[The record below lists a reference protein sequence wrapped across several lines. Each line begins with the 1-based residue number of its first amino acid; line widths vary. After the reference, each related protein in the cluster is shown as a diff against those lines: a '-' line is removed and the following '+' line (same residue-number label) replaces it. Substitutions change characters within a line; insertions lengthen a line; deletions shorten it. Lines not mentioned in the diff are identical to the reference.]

1 MSEYQYYEFRAIDT
15 PLTESQKAEVS
26 KLSSRAYVTSHSAT
40 FVYNYSDFPGNTE
53 KLMATYF
60 DSILY
65 MANWGTR
72 QLIFRFP
79 VKLVDK
85 KYIKTRGITSPM
97 LPHEKVNLFLGKP

>member
-15 PLTESQKAEVS
+15 PLAESQKAEVS
-26 KLSSRAYVTSHSAT
+26 RLSSRAYVTSHSAT
-40 FVYNYSDFPGNTE
+40 FVYNYSDFSGNTE

-60 DSILY
+60 DSMLY

-79 VKLVDK
+79 VTLCACVIAYAIYKRTR
-85 KYIKTRGITSPM
+85 KT
-97 LPHEKVNLFLGKP
+97 